1 MAYGNPDCDYNGF
14 DDDKELINGNWVEP
28 MIIEN
33 IDIDSKTHREEF
45 LGPVFNLYKV
55 ISQKHAL
62 DLANKNDFGL
72 SAAIFTEN

>member
-1 MAYGNPDCDYNGF
+1 
-14 DDDKELINGNWVEP
+14 

-33 IDIDSKTHREEF
+33 IDTDSQTHRQEF
-45 LGPVFNLYKV
+45 LGPIFNLYKV